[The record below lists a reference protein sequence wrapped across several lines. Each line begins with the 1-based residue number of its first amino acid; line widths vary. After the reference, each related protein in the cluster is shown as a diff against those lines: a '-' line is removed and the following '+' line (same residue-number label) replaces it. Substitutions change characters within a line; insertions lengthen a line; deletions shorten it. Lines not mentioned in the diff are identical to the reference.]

1 MVANNTIIKVDTDTS
16 LSNLL
21 EHMLTLD
28 INYKT
33 VTAFLLVAI
42 VKGGKFDLGS
52 TMRISA
58 LKQARR
64 TGSSPSASAQD
75 ERARGAARSRRRRG
89 VGGLLRQVQKLL
101 LCACYGEGRLMEA
114 NQARPWL
121 LPPLVLPAC
130 VAVCNWVFV
139 LGLPFLPAYFFSL
152 TSAAFIELG

>member
-16 LSNLL
+16 LSSLL

-58 LKQARR
+58 LKQARLYWFIL
-64 TGSSPSASAQD
+64 
-75 ERARGAARSRRRRG
+75 ECFCAR
-89 VGGLLRQVQKLL
+89 
-101 LCACYGEGRLMEA
+101 
-114 NQARPWL
+114 
-121 LPPLVLPAC
+121 
-130 VAVCNWVFV
+130 
-139 LGLPFLPAYFFSL
+139 
-152 TSAAFIELG
+152 